1 MISTEINGMLKQLKL
16 GEFDPSQADQLER
29 LSPDEFISDLKV
41 SYPVVFQER
50 QIRDKH
56 EIGMARKISLETV
69 ARKIPGSNFFQF
81 SIFPSIKNCVLASYY
96 ASSLSEIT
104 VLSEIRVR
112 PRGGPALD
120 VNLKMGHGYKLDKTP
135 DGWFVKQLTNR
146 SVTLSESFLL
156 ARGWKFEVFGA
167 FSNKR

>member
-16 GEFDPSQADQLER
+16 GNFDLSQTAQLER
-29 LSPDEFISDLKV
+29 LSPNEFILDLRD

-50 QIRDKH
+50 QIRDKR
-56 EIGMARKISLETV
+56 EIGMARKISLETA
-69 ARKIPGSNFFQF
+69 ARQIPGSNFSQF
-81 SIFPSIKNCVLASYY
+81 SIFPSIKNCVLVSYY
-96 ASSLSEIT
+96 ANALSEIT

-112 PRGGPALD
+112 PKGGPSLD

-135 DGWFVKQLTNR
+135 DGWFVKQLKHR

-156 ARGWKFEVFGA
+156 ARGWRFEVFGV
-167 FSNKR
+167 FSNKQ